1 MKSSSQKSFDAYDFG
16 TEEHLVESVSGKLVE
31 KYGGGLRNPKSDC
44 SPSTKYKFLECFART
59 TYARERDVSDAS
71 CIDVDVRCGNQ
82 EQDGHCSSTYD
93 IPEAKCV
100 LKGISGF
107 DESRL
112 TNCIASREQTLSS
125 FDETL
130 PETMLPGRVKTSSF
144 GIDTMS
150 CGEQVS
156 ENQLL
161 ECSHPGL
168 PSNRGPVDLNS
179 DDDDDNRQT
188 SPQSTHSSEI
198 RENEGSS
205 QDSALDHSPQSWTM
219 ENNMAV
225 DVVPD
230 YLIYGD
236 RYCTES
242 LLTFS
247 CSGIKLE
254 GRNACGSKELLC
266 FEWEITEIDEIKS
279 QWFAR
284 VETALVNLCIRLT
297 AADVRTEFPYGTSG
311 SALKP
316 SQKADDESKVS
327 IPKEINF
334 DKPFEDVIYPKG
346 DPDAVSISM
355 RDVELLQPETFI
367 NDTII
372 DFYIKYLKNNLK
384 PEELRRFHFFNSFF
398 FRKLADMD
406 KNPSSASE
414 GRAAFLRVRKWT
426 RKVNLF
432 EKDYLFIPI
441 NFNYLWEEWKERQT
455 NPSEDASSKFFN
467 LRFIPLE
474 LPQQEN
480 SFDCGLFL
488 LHYVELFLEEAPA
501 CLNPFKITEFC
512 NFLNKDWFPPAEAS
526 LKRAHIQNIIYELIE
541 DYSPKM
547 PTAASNEC
555 YHSSQCM
562 EDCDREE
569 NVELLLET
577 DNTAKE
583 CNGTLSYPFPNQGIE
598 IKLLTSYNDTQRVR
612 DPGLVFRE
620 LLEPETAEGSSQNGQ
635 LQSLD
640 LLNPFCKFKDFLS
653 PVEEGEGEEDEQI
666 AYSPS
671 DGENRDQLAEITAD
685 ACAPSFTSRS
695 FAIFDSICSPGRSM
709 HGDECQDDDSITE
722 TSSFGSQSSLE
733 VRMDECPSDD
743 PLVHLSRLEET
754 EKPSFVLLENAGC
767 NPESSTFMSSK
778 HLEACVIE
786 DSQEDDRN
794 EESEESRDSFSSCQE
809 NPPGISNQFVGL
821 DENEN
826 SQLQATGSPAE
837 INEERAAKRMKVA
850 HASEGEI
857 AMDEEA

>member
-1 MKSSSQKSFDAYDFG
+1 MKSSSEKSFDAYDFG
-16 TEEHLVESVSGKLVE
+16 SEEHLVESVSERLAE
-31 KYGGGLRNPKSDC
+31 KYGGGLRSPKSDC

-59 TYARERDVSDAS
+59 SCARERDVSDAS
-71 CIDVDVRCGNQ
+71 CVDVDARCGNQ
-82 EQDGHCSSTYD
+82 EQDGKCSSSYD
-93 IPEAKCV
+93 TSEGKCAF
-100 LKGISGF
+100 KGISGL

-112 TNCIASREQTLSS
+112 TNCITSREQTLSR

-130 PETMLPGRVKTSSF
+130 PETMLPVRVKTSSF

-156 ENQLL
+156 QKQLL
-161 ECSHPGL
+161 ECSHPVF
-168 PSNRGPVDLNS
+168 PSNSRPVDLNS
-179 DDDDDNRQT
+179 DDDDNRQT

-205 QDSALDHSPQSWTM
+205 QDSDLDHSPRSWTM
-219 ENNMAV
+219 NVSMAVV

-236 RYCTES
+236 RYCTEA

-284 VETALVNLCIRLT
+284 VETALVNLCLRLA
-297 AADVRTEFPYGTSG
+297 AADVGTEFPYETSG
-311 SALKP
+311 NAELKFAVCDSRWSGTQEKIMSINERYKSAWKVLLDTDVKGR
-316 SQKADDESKVS
+316 DDFMGNGTCHSKGYFS
-327 IPKEINF
+327 NF

-372 DFYIKYLKNNLK
+372 DFYVKYLKNNIK

-426 RKVNLF
+426 RKVSLF
-432 EKDYLFIPI
+432 EKDYLFIPV
-441 NFNYLWEEWKERQT
+441 NFNLHWSLIVVCHPGEIIDFADDDISRCPKVPCILHMDSIKGSHKGLKNLVQNYLWEEWKERQT

-501 CLNPFKITEFC
+501 CFNPFKITEFS

-526 LKRAHIQNIIYELIE
+526 LKRAYIQKIIYELIE

-555 YHSSQCM
+555 YHSSRCM
-562 EDCDREE
+562 EGCDREE
-569 NVELLLET
+569 NVELFLDT
-577 DNTAKE
+577 DNTVKE
-583 CNGTLSYPFPNQGIE
+583 FNGNCWNQ
-598 IKLLTSYNDTQRVR
+598 KLLK
-612 DPGLVFRE
+612 
-620 LLEPETAEGSSQNGQ
+620 
-635 LQSLD
+635 D
-640 LLNPFCKFKDFLS
+640 LLRMGNSNLW
-653 PVEEGEGEEDEQI
+653 
-666 AYSPS
+666 
-671 DGENRDQLAEITAD
+671 
-685 ACAPSFTSRS
+685 
-695 FAIFDSICSPGRSM
+695 IC
-709 HGDECQDDDSITE
+709 
-722 TSSFGSQSSLE
+722 
-733 VRMDECPSDD
+733 
-743 PLVHLSRLEET
+743 
-754 EKPSFVLLENAGC
+754 
-767 NPESSTFMSSK
+767 
-778 HLEACVIE
+778 
-786 DSQEDDRN
+786 
-794 EESEESRDSFSSCQE
+794 
-809 NPPGISNQFVGL
+809 
-821 DENEN
+821 
-826 SQLQATGSPAE
+826 
-837 INEERAAKRMKVA
+837 
-850 HASEGEI
+850 
-857 AMDEEA
+857 